1 MKTALVLILLL
12 MPVVVFASADLQLR
26 SLRAVM
32 ETDNKTMDL
41 QVAISNQGPDNANHI
56 GCNIYVYAEQK
67 LVISQNA
74 NISPLAANA
83 SRKETFSVDLPAQA
97 VTTVKVEIFDT
108 EQPDTQPSNNSSQV
122 NIKPPDVRTADLQV
136 VEASVQGE
144 QPLRERGVSLRVR
157 VRNNGPDSVGQTR
170 LQADIMVFNSSVA
183 KTEKKIGKLTSGEEF
198 ELNMPLMLPRTI
210 ASSQGTIVVKWNAP
224 EDEILDSAPENNEFD
239 IPVGLALRLPDL
251 LPKDITLD
259 KTGLLTFTIV
269 NKGNSFAERSVVALY
284 INGALIQRYKVPEL
298 RAGEEKKFQYT
309 PDSVLPNGALVTVV
323 ADYNADVDESSEENN
338 RLTYQVQQ

>member
-1 MKTALVLILLL
+1 MKKLLIVIISFW
-12 MPVVVFASADLQLR
+12 PFIAYGAADLQLR

-41 QVAISNQGPDNANHI
+41 QVTISNQGPGDANHI

-74 NISPLAANA
+74 TVSPLAANA
-83 SRKETFSVDLPAQA
+83 SRQETFSLDLPAQA

-122 NIKPPDVRTADLQV
+122 NVKPPNVRTADLQIV
-136 VEASVQGE
+136 DVSVQGE

-157 VRNNGPDSVGQTR
+157 VRNNGPDSIAQTR
-170 LQADIMVFNSSVA
+170 IQADLMVFSESVA
-183 KTEKKIGKLTSGEEF
+183 KADKKIGKLTSGEEF
-198 ELNMPLMLPRTI
+198 ELTVPMMLPRTI
-210 ASSQGTIVVKWNAP
+210 ASSQGTIVVKWSAP
-224 EDEILDSAPENNEFD
+224 EDEILDPAPENNEFVV
-239 IPVGLALRLPDL
+239 PVGLALRLPDL
-251 LPKDITLD
+251 QPKDIALD
-259 KTGLLTFTIV
+259 KTGVLSFTIV
-269 NKGNSFAERSVVALY
+269 NKGNSFAERSVAALY

-298 RAGEEKKFQYT
+298 RAGEEKKFQYK
-309 PDSVLPNGALVTVV
+309 PDAALPNGAKITVV
-323 ADYNADVDESSEENN
+323 ADFNADVDESSEENN

>member
-1 MKTALVLILLL
+1 MKKLLIVIISFW
-12 MPVVVFASADLQLR
+12 PFIAYGAADLQLR
-26 SLRAVM
+26 SIRAVM

-41 QVAISNQGPDNANHI
+41 QVAISNQGPNDASHI
-56 GCNIYVYAEQK
+56 ACNIYVYAEQK

-74 NISPLAANA
+74 NISPLLANA

-122 NIKPPDVRTADLQV
+122 NIKPPDVRTADLQIV
-136 VEASVQGE
+136 DAAVQGE

-157 VRNNGPDSVGQTR
+157 LRNNGPDSIGQTR

-183 KTEKKIGKLTSGEEF
+183 KADKKIGKLTSGEEF

-224 EDEILDSAPENNEFD
+224 EDEILDSAPENNELD

-259 KTGLLTFTIV
+259 QTGVLTFTIV
-269 NKGNSFAERSVVALY
+269 NKGNSFAERSIAALY

-298 RAGEEKKFQYT
+298 RAGEDKKFQYT
-309 PDSVLPNGALVTVV
+309 PDSPLPNGALVTVV
-323 ADYNADVDESSEENN
+323 ADFNADVDEGSEENN